1 MSILQALYQEL
12 IVEHQKNP
20 RNFGKPAAYTHEA
33 DGVNP
38 SCGDRVTVYA
48 QLEDATLQQMWFEG
62 EGCAIS
68 QAAASILTQV
78 ASGKTTSELRELHE
92 QFVTM
97 LQGGEAPAS
106 LGDLAVFQ
114 GVAKV
119 PARVKCAALAFSALR
134 RAVLG

>member
-1 MSILQALYQEL
+1 MSILTALYQEL
-12 IVEHQKNP
+12 IVDHQKNP
-20 RNFGKPAAYTHEA
+20 RNYGVPQAYTHEA
-33 DGVNP
+33 EGVNP
-38 SCGDRVTVYA
+38 SCGDHVTLYLTVA
-48 QLEDATLQQMWFEG
+48 GDTVETVAFTG

-78 ASGKTTSELRELHE
+78 AAGKTQAELQTLYE
-92 QFVTM
+92 QFMEM

-134 RAVLG
+134 RAVLS